1 MLSTAQSCSKPR
13 ERMKGAGN
21 FRRAQGEMQELDS
34 ANHGGKK
41 QWPSMTQEEED
52 LISRLHHL
60 LGDNRWE
67 LIAKRLPCRTAEE
80 VESYWKIKGRGEFEN
95 NKIYKPVCTRLSPSF
110 KFTMD
115 EPLEDTKPSQSG
127 S

>member
-1 MLSTAQSCSKPR
+1 MEAGDFSINR
-13 ERMKGAGN
+13 E
-21 FRRAQGEMQELDS
+21 QGEIQELDS
-34 ANHGGKK
+34 ASHGGKK
-41 QWPSMTQEEED
+41 QWPSMTPEEED

-60 LGDNRWE
+60 LGDRWE
-67 LIAKRLPCRTAEE
+67 LIARRLPGRTAEE
-80 VESYWKIKGRGEFEN
+80 VESYWKMKEGGELEE

-115 EPLEDTKPSQSG
+115 EPLEDTKPSQTG